1 MDWVTRLKIAL
12 DATWDQIIHRL
23 GMPNEPPYYWINIF
37 KGKVAE
43 FGISELTH
51 DTKNIYVPTQVKGN
65 RDKDIIS

>member
-1 MDWVTRLKIAL
+1 
-12 DATWDQIIHRL
+12 
-23 GMPNEPPYYWINIF
+23 MPNEPPYYWINIF